1 MKPPSRGEALRRSRD
16 WRRGPLTAVACYAV
30 SRRAKAVPDDL
41 AIVVLMQ
48 PTGGLPVTPR
58 RGGDDRGRG
67 AAFAAADAA
76 ALVGGGE
83 HMAES
88 TAGNAV
94 CSMAESA
101 TGTTVGSRGREA
113 HHAARC
119 ISAWSP

>member
-1 MKPPSRGEALRRSRD
+1 MPPFFGVVVV
-16 WRRGPLTAVACYAV
+16 PLSTCLLSGGTGIPVEE
-30 SRRAKAVPDDL
+30 R
-41 AIVVLMQ
+41 VVE
-48 PTGGLPVTPR
+48 R
-58 RGGDDRGRG
+58 
-67 AAFAAADAA
+67 
-76 ALVGGGE
+76 GGE

-101 TGTTVGSRGREA
+101 TGTIVGSRGREA